1 MNYTAP
7 PPLKVD
13 RVTQSDLNEVSFLL
27 IFPDRVQADTS
38 EFRSIP
44 ACKLGLTLHLDIA
57 DGQNDVLGFVDN
69 AHLALSDYKE
79 DGPFDK
85 QCLELSEIH
94 SVSLFLPSRPV
105 LT

>member
-1 MNYTAP
+1 MEYTAP

-27 IFPDRVQADTS
+27 IFPDRVQADMS
-38 EFRSIP
+38 EFRSVP
-44 ACKLGLTLHLDIA
+44 SCKPICARLDIA
-57 DGQNDVLGFVDN
+57 DSQNDVLGFVDN

-94 SVSLFLPSRPV
+94 SVSPFGPF
-105 LT
+105 TT

>member
-27 IFPDRVQADTS
+27 IFPDRVQADMS
-38 EFRSIP
+38 EFRSVP
-44 ACKLGLTLHLDIA
+44 SCKLSLAVGISTAHN
-57 DGQNDVLGFVDN
+57 QNDVLGFVDN

>member
-1 MNYTAP
+1 MLSLA
-7 PPLKVD
+7 
-13 RVTQSDLNEVSFLL
+13 
-27 IFPDRVQADTS
+27 
-38 EFRSIP
+38 
-44 ACKLGLTLHLDIA
+44 LHQDIA
-57 DGQNDVLGFVDN
+57 HSQNDVLGFVDN

-94 SVSLFLPSRPV
+94 SVSFFHPLRPV

>member
-13 RVTQSDLNEVSFLL
+13 RVTQSDLNEVSSLVCHHGSSQADMSEL
-27 IFPDRVQADTS
+27 RSVSPCKPNLPLRPDRADT
-38 EFRSIP
+38 
-44 ACKLGLTLHLDIA
+44 
-57 DGQNDVLGFVDN
+57 QNDVLGFVDN

-94 SVSLFLPSRPV
+94 SVSLFHHLQPV